1 MTDMTFK
8 SFFKEKAKIY
18 EYVIKVAKPEIEEC
32 DLDCLISCLKKYDLE
47 GADKFQSTPP
57 QMVPFDFPNV
67 SNMPVHSSKIRLKY
81 PASPE
86 FLQHFLAQALSLPL
100 TYVVV
105 QTINDPRIAD
115 REQYLENMMP
125 SFKEKYVSKLSKSTY
140 DGEEGKAENLMSQK
154 DSLLKELADNRVP
167 NTVVTNSLVVDQV
180 IDHSNLTSDYNK
192 MPVEDKS
199 IGLFGRTVR

>member
-18 EYVIKVAKPEIEEC
+18 EYVIKIAKPEIEDC
-32 DLDCLISCLKKYDLE
+32 DIDCLVACLKKYDLE
-47 GADKFQSTPP
+47 WADKFQSTPP
-57 QMVPFDFPNV
+57 QLVPFDFPNV
-67 SNMPVHSSKIRLKY
+67 SNMPVHSSKIKLKY

-86 FLQHFLAQALSLPL
+86 FLQHFLAQTLSLPL

-105 QTINDPRIAD
+105 QTSNDPRIAD

-125 SFKEKYVSKLSKSTY
+125 EFKERYVSKLSKSTY
-140 DGEEGKAENLMSQK
+140 EGEEGSAENLTTQK
-154 DSLLKELADNRVP
+154 ELLLKELNDCRVP
-167 NTVVTNSLVVDQV
+167 NTVVTNNLVIDQV
-180 IDHSNLTSDYNK
+180 IDQSNLPKDYNK
-192 MPVEDKS
+192 IPVEEKS